1 MRSIITIHSLIIRC
15 LNRSFGIKKERLKLT
30 DSEIINNFAP
40 RKIVIITE
48 QEHNRYPTDYQWV
61 LKRYYS

>member
-1 MRSIITIHSLIIRC
+1 MIVTIHSLIIRC

-30 DSEIINNFAP
+30 DSEIINTFAP

-48 QEHNRYPTDYQWV
+48 QEHNRYPTDCQWI

>member
-1 MRSIITIHSLIIRC
+1 MNSNNRAHKKLKTSVFQVP
-15 LNRSFGIKKERLKLT
+15 NRSFGIKKERLKLT

-61 LKRYYS
+61 